1 MKIAL
6 IPARSGSKRI
16 GGKNIKPLAGHPLI
30 AYTICAALQSGVFN
44 RVLVSTDSAEY
55 GSIAQTYG
63 ADVIMRP
70 PEFATDV
77 SPDIDW
83 VTQVMSSKTV
93 NGKYEIFS
101 ILRPTSP
108 FRQPKTIIEAMEVFR
123 SVPCDSL
130 RAVAPCGEH
139 PGKQWLLNGPNPYM
153 TPLLLQPPQQP
164 FHSSQKAALPKV
176 YTQTS
181 GLEIAWTK
189 QTVDQGTI
197 AGERIVP
204 FLMEGPEAHDLNTPE
219 DWVIAEH
226 YLANGAK
233 LPEVKTVA

>member
-6 IPARSGSKRI
+6 IPARSGSKCI

-30 AYTICAALQSGVFN
+30 AYTICAALQSNTFN

-70 PEFATDV
+70 PEMATDT
-77 SPDIDW
+77 SPDIEW
-83 VTQVMSSKTV
+83 VTQVMNSPTV
-93 NGKYEIFS
+93 KGKYEIFS

-108 FRQPKTIIEAMEVFR
+108 FRMPATIYMAMQSFR
-123 SVPCDSL
+123 ASSCDSL
-130 RAVAPCGEH
+130 RAVTPCGEH
-139 PGKQWLLNGPNPYM
+139 PGKQWLLGYGPFM
-153 TPLLLQPPQQP
+153 TPLLLQSPQQP
-164 FHSSQKAALPKV
+164 FHSSQKTTLPKV

-181 GLEIAWTK
+181 GLEIAWTAL
-189 QTVDQGTI
+189 TVDRGTI
-197 AGERIVP
+197 AGEKIAP

-233 LPEVKTVA
+233 LPEVKTV